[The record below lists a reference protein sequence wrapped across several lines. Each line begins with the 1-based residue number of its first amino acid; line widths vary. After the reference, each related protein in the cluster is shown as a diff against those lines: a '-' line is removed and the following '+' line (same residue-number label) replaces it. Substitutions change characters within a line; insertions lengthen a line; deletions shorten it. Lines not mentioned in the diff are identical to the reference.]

1 MDYWSV
7 VKREI
12 TTSLSSCYDN
22 QTCCITLISKPN
34 SIAIIR
40 VDFYQY
46 IYNIYMLLVFYCC
59 AWTLTWYVARASGV
73 RPWQS
78 WVLMLPPI
86 LMICFTAS
94 ISFDLTAWAR
104 GVKPVKHH
112 NKVLKLI
119 LCLIIS
125 RYIRVKYGRYHCHI
139 MKRRVSHLTL
149 TEYVIK
155 NLFIANFK
163 KPKKEYFKQL

>member
-1 MDYWSV
+1 M
-7 VKREI
+7 
-12 TTSLSSCYDN
+12 
-22 QTCCITLISKPN
+22 ISKPN
-34 SIAIIR
+34 SITIIR

-46 IYNIYMLLVFYCC
+46 IRYIYVISVLLL
-59 AWTLTWYVARASGV
+59 WTLTWYVARASGV

-78 WVLMLPPI
+78 LVLMLPPI

-112 NKVLKLI
+112 IKVLKLI
-119 LCLIIS
+119 LRHIIS

-139 MKRRVSHLTL
+139 MKRHVSHLTL